1 MKWRLGRPSVSSCW
15 QEVEARTTVRL
26 ELLAGSVRVFEG
38 KWYEVE
44 RSFYLLEIASSCTSL
59 SFTGAKNPGQLK
71 VTVKTVNRW
80 TGGPS
85 VSLGT
90 ASLTSNRSAVLDYR
104 VTTKLPTTVSRMLPG
119 AGIYSVLHT
128 DYDTFAVLW
137 SCSDLA
143 IMHADLVWV
152 LGRERELPVWARA
165 EVYNRLTE
173 LNIDSDRLT
182 LSRNKDCPTF

>member
-1 MKWRLGRPSVSSCW
+1 MYCNSFSNLMSHCL
-15 QEVEARTTVRL
+15 TTVSHQVNEPRPT
-26 ELLAGSVRVFEG
+26 RRRQFEG

-143 IMHADLVWV
+143 IMHA
-152 LGRERELPVWARA
+152 G
-165 EVYNRLTE
+165 
-173 LNIDSDRLT
+173 NIRT
-182 LSRNKDCPTF
+182 Y